1 MPTHKSAEK
10 RMKTAAKARLRNRGV
25 KTQIREALKNVHDEK
40 DAEKK
45 AKNLITATSVL
56 DRAAG
61 KGVIPKNKAARTK
74 SRLAK
79 AANKKK

>member
-1 MPTHKSAEK
+1 LPTHKSAEK
-10 RMKTAAKARLRNRGV
+10 RMKTAEKARLRNRGV
-25 KTQIREALKNVHDEK
+25 NSQIREALKNVQDEK

-45 AKNLITATSVL
+45 AKNLNTASGVL
-56 DRAAG
+56 DRAVS

-79 AANKKK
+79 AANKK

>member
-10 RMKTAAKARLRNRGV
+10 RIKTAEKSRQRNRKV
-25 KTQIREALKNVHDEK
+25 KTQIRIALKNVQEEK
-40 DAEKK
+40 SAEKK
-45 AKNLITATSVL
+45 AKNLTVATGVL

-61 KGVIPKNKAARTK
+61 KGVIHKNKAARTK

-79 AANKKK
+79 AANKK